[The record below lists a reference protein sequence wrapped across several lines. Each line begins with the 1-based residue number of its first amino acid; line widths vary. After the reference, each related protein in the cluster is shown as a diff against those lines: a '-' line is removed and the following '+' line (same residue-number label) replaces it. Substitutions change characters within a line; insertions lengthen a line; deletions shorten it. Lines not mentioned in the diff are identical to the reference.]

1 MKKLA
6 IMPKLDDETTI
17 MRNKRNSPCCAEM
30 IEFGRLVSE
39 LNSPRIPLD
48 TTVVL
53 V

>member
-6 IMPKLDDETTI
+6 LTPKLDDETVI

-39 LNSPRIPLD
+39 LNSPRIPLI
-48 TTVVL
+48 
-53 V
+53 